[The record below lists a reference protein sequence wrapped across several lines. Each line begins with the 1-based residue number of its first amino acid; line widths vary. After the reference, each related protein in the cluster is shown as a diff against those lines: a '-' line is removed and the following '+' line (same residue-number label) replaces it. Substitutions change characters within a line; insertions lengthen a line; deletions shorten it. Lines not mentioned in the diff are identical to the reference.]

1 MLKPRGLLFGTAG
14 VPLASPKP
22 SSVEGVKTVR
32 SLGLDAMELE
42 FVRGVRM
49 SDKLAEEVRKV
60 SEELGVLLTAH
71 APYYVNLNSPE
82 EAKVRA
88 SVERIKDTARAA
100 HRCGGW
106 SIAFHAAY
114 YGDDEPE
121 AVHGR
126 VKELVKGLVKEL
138 RDEGVEVWVRPE
150 TAGGLAEYGNLRE
163 VVELSKE
170 VEGVLPCIDF
180 AHLHARTRGGYNTY
194 DDLASLLVFLE
205 RELEEECLKNM
216 HAHFSGI
223 EYGERGEIRHANLEG
238 SGYNYEALVDVLR
251 DFKVEG
257 VMISESPNIE
267 GDALLLKKLY
277 GSRSARPAPKR
288 A

>member
-14 VPLASPKP
+14 VPLVSPKP
-22 SSVEGVKTVR
+22 SSVEGVRTVK

-49 SDKLAEEVRKV
+49 GDKMAEDVRRV
-60 SEELGVLLTAH
+60 SGELGVLLTAH

-88 SVERIKDTARAA
+88 SVERIKDTARVAY
-100 HRCGGW
+100 RCGGW

-114 YGDDEPE
+114 YGDDEPG
-121 AVHGR
+121 AVHSR
-126 VKELVKGLVKEL
+126 VKGLVKGLVREL

-150 TAGGLAEYGNLRE
+150 TAGGLAEYGNLQE
-163 VVELSKE
+163 VVELSRE

-180 AHLHARTRGGYNTY
+180 AHLHARTNGGYNTH
-194 DDLASLLVFLE
+194 DDLASLFTLLE
-205 RELEEECLKNM
+205 RELGEECLKNV

-223 EYGERGEIRHANLEG
+223 EYGERGEVRHVNLEG
-238 SGYNYEALVDVLR
+238 SDYNYEALVDVLR

-277 GSRSARPAPKR
+277 GSHSPKPK
-288 A
+288 